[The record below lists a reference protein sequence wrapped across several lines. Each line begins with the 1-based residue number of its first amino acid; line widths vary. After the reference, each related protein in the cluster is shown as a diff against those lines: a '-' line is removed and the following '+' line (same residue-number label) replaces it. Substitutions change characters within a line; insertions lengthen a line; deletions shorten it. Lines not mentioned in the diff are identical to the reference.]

1 MAFKISRSLL
11 LEGRLWNIDFLLIR
25 ASRNAV
31 NGCYASNYCLTIL
44 SRVKKSGRT
53 DAIYIFKNETR

>member
-1 MAFKISRSLL
+1 M
-11 LEGRLWNIDFLLIR
+11 LIR

-44 SRVKKSGRT
+44 SRLKKSGRT